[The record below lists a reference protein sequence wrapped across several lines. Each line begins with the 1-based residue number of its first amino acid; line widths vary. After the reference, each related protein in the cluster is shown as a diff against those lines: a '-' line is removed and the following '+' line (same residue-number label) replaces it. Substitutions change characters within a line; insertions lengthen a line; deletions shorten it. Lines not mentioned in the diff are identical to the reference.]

1 MNWSNLKN
9 KAKDLLPKNNDENE
23 DSKVRQWFVS
33 LFIRA
38 IEAISTEQDRLEVL
52 SWLALAREILNRTDI
67 SKSEKAKEIY
77 AISDT
82 KTTVAIILR
91 SMSAAIKNY
100 KNSDLPLA
108 VKIALPATLAAA
120 TVIGGQ
126 GAGIVAFGS
135 GIGLPVLLLVFLGT
149 AGISAILES
158 FISSKDAKSYI
169 GVVMA
174 LIVRD
179 ELYRQANKQF
189 QETMTHDPAEPKN
202 FVMPKEEQALRQKL
216 LAMDAFEFEQHVM
229 SFFQHQGLLSWVTK
243 RSNDAGVDGFAKH
256 EKGLIVVQ
264 CKRYSESNVVGRPVV
279 QQFKGVVEEN
289 NAWRGYVVTTSRF
302 SQEAKDS
309 ADLNERVMLVDMDV
323 LVQWHDD
330 NRITGL

>member
-52 SWLALAREILNRTDI
+52 SWLALVREILNRTDI

-91 SMSAAIKNY
+91 SLSAAIKNY

-189 QETMTHDPAEPKN
+189 QETMTHDPVEPKH
-202 FVMPKEEQALRQKL
+202 FVMPKEEQALRQTL
-216 LAMDAFEFEQHVM
+216 LAMDAFEFEKHVM

-309 ADLNERVMLVDMDV
+309 ADLNERVILVDMDV

>member
-52 SWLALAREILNRTDI
+52 SWLALVREILNRTDI

-91 SMSAAIKNY
+91 SLSAAIKNY

-189 QETMTHDPAEPKN
+189 QETMTHDPAEPKH
-202 FVMPKEEQALRQKL
+202 FVMPKEEQALRQTL
-216 LAMDAFEFEQHVM
+216 LAMDAFEFEKHVM

-309 ADLNERVMLVDMDV
+309 ADLNERVILVDMDV